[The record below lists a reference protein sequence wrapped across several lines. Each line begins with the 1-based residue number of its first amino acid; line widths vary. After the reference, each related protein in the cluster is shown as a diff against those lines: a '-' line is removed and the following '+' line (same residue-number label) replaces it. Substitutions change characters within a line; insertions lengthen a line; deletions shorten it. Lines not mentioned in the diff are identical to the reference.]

1 MDIFDLS
8 PEEIATLALAI
19 SIAISKQYTNDVQL
33 GLLATFFKTIGNNLA
48 LMQLQRVDLEALIQ
62 KVQNA
67 QNAQKSKSNETD
79 T

>member
-67 QNAQKSKSNETD
+67 QKSKSNETD